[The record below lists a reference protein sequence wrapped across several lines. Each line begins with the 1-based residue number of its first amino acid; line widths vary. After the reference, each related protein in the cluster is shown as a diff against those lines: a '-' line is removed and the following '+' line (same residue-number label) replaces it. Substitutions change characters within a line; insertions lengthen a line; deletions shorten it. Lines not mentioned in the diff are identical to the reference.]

1 MSRFEREEIEARRLP
16 TSLGSATE
24 DLRSTIEAEVARIV
38 EQAEV
43 RAAEI
48 ESQALDR
55 ASRMHQD
62 SERRAREVFHDSRER
77 LQQMLAEI
85 DAIERVV
92 GDAVRSLRAEAERLS
107 SDIDGARQEPFQAT
121 EAIQPSDI
129 IDPEGSEPPAEEQ
142 QVEIPPEE
150 PAAIVEPDTDQPAEG
165 DSDSNSDPE
174 VREMI
179 RQQLSSLAE
188 GGRNRADAERMLL
201 RFRQGEQYFDL
212 LDEIYPEDTPGRRGL
227 LRRRKAR

>member
-1 MSRFEREEIEARRLP
+1 MSRFERDEIEARRLP

-24 DLRSTIEAEVARIV
+24 DLRSTIEAEVSKIV
-38 EQAEV
+38 ERAES

-48 ESQALDR
+48 ENQALDK
-55 ASRMHQD
+55 ANRMQQD

-107 SDIDGARQEPFQAT
+107 GEIDSARQEPFQPT

-129 IDPEGSEPPAEEQ
+129 IDGAEAMPSAEEQ
-142 QVEIPPEE
+142 PEEAPPEE
-150 PAAIVEPDTDQPAEG
+150 QAVAAELEPQPDAG
-165 DSDSNSDPE
+165 AADGDPE
-174 VREMI
+174 VRDMI
-179 RQQLSSLAE
+179 RQQLLSLAE

-212 LDEIYPEDTPGRRGL
+212 LDEIYPEEAGSRRGL
-227 LRRRKAR
+227 LRRRKPR